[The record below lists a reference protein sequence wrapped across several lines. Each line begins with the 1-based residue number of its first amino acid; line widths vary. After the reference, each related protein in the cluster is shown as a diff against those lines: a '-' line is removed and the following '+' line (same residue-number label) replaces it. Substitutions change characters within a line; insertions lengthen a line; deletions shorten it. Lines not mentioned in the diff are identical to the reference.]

1 MKKLYKLLLLVAVVS
16 MAFTSCA
23 KNDDKDNTKQ
33 EEKTEQK
40 TEQKSEEKQEE
51 KKEEASNKEVDR
63 KIFVDPQY
71 VKDVIDGKSDVK
83 DYVLVEATWGE
94 AKDSP
99 DYLKGNGHIK
109 GAIHVNTD
117 SVEVGPVW
125 NLRKPEEIE
134 KALLS
139 QGITKD
145 KTVIVYGPD
154 TGATRVAFTYMYAGV
169 EHVKIL
175 NGGIKAWKD
184 KGFETETTENKPV
197 AATDFGTKIPA
208 HPEYLISLDQ
218 AKDKLEN
225 DKNFQLISIRSEKE
239 WKGIESGYS
248 YIPKAGEPKGALWG
262 KSGKDNSDM
271 SYYTNPDGT
280 YKSFDEVKKM
290 WEEQGI
296 STDKEMSFYC
306 GTGWRATL
314 PWFMAFENGLN
325 PTIFDG
331 GWNEWQMHKEL
342 PVQVGDPKDKDVQF
356 TTVDKLPNDRATK

>member
-1 MKKLYKLLLLVAVVS
+1 MKKLYKIILAIAIMS
-16 MAFTSCA
+16 MALTSCSKKEEKQTNTQENTTQVA
-23 KNDDKDNTKQ
+23 QDNTKK
-33 EEKTEQK
+33 EESTD
-40 TEQKSEEKQEE
+40 KQEI
-51 KKEEASNKEVDR
+51 DR

-71 VKDVIDGKSDVK
+71 VKYIIDGKSEVK
-83 DYVLVEATWGE
+83 DYVIVEATWGE

-99 DYLKGNGHIK
+99 DYLKENGHIK

-117 SVEVGPVW
+117 SIEELPIW

-134 KALLS
+134 KALLD

-154 TGATRVAFTYMYAGV
+154 TGSTRVAFAYIYAGV

-175 NGGIKAWKD
+175 NGGIKQWKE
-184 KGFETETTENKPV
+184 KGFETETTENQPQK
-197 AATDFGTKIPA
+197 ATEFGTKVPA

-225 DKNFQLISIRSEKE
+225 DKNFQLISIRSENE
-239 WKGIESGYS
+239 WKGIESGYT
-248 YIPKAGEPKGALWG
+248 YIPRAGEPKGALWG
-262 KSGKDNSDM
+262 KSGKDNMDM
-271 SYYTNPDGT
+271 SYYVNEDGT
-280 YKSFDEVKKM
+280 YKTFDEVKKM

-325 PTIFDG
+325 PTVFDG

-342 PVQVGDPKDKDVQF
+342 PVQIGDPKDKNVEY
-356 TTVDKLPNDRATK
+356 TTVEKLPTDKATKPTK